1 MSDLRVASCWTGINK
16 GVFVREG
23 KESAGF
29 GMESFGITFTGDTG
43 EVESG
48 GKDGMAG
55 FVESCEKVLNEYKKK
70 K

>member
-1 MSDLRVASCWTGINK
+1 M
-16 GVFVREG
+16 REG